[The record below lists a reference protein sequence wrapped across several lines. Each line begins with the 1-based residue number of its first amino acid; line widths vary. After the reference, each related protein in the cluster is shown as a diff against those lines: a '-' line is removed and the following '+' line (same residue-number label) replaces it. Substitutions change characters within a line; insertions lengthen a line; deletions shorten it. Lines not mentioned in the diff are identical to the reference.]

1 MSELVSTLSKV
12 FTLTFV
18 VTSMFSFGLRLT
30 LQQII
35 EPLRNGRLVLM
46 ALLANFAILPAAAL
60 LLASMLGLDNDL
72 RIGLILISTVAGAAL
87 VPKLAQI
94 AKGNLPFAVALVA
107 LLLVATVI
115 YLPLVL
121 PFLLPGVQVDAGGIA
136 ASLSLQILLPL
147 ALGLIVDYI
156 SKDEADVLLPV
167 LGQISNVSLALMLAL
182 LLGLNLGAVIGLLGT
197 GSIIAAILLMV
208 VAMVAGYF
216 LGGPDPAIQ
225 RTLALATGQRN
236 LAAALVVATGNFADQ
251 PNVLIFL
258 AAAGLIAM
266 ILVIPVAG
274 WFGRRAEGAAE
285 PQGAAAFSV
294 VPATGG
300 DGKNREGEQ
309 TPD

>member
-1 MSELVSTLSKV
+1 MSELVSTLSRV

-30 LQQII
+30 FKQII
-35 EPLRNGRLVLM
+35 DPLRNGRLVLM
-46 ALLANFAILPAAAL
+46 ALLANFVILPAAAL
-60 LLASMLGLDNDL
+60 LLARLLRLDDDL

-94 AKGNLPFAVALVA
+94 AKGNVPFAVALVA

-121 PFLLPGVQVDAGGIA
+121 PLLMPGVQVDAGGIT
-136 ASLSLQILLPL
+136 ASLSLQILVPL

-156 SKDEADVLLPV
+156 SQDEADALLPV

-182 LLGLNLGAVIGLLGT
+182 LLGSNLGAVISLLGT
-197 GSIIAAILLMV
+197 GSIIAATLLMV

-216 LGGPDPAIQ
+216 LGGPDPAFQ

-236 LAAALVVATGNFADQ
+236 LAAALVVATGNFADR

-266 ILVIPVAG
+266 ILVMPVAG
-274 WFGRRAEGAAE
+274 WLGRRAESAAE
-285 PQGAAAFSV
+285 PQGAAAFSA

-300 DGKNREGEQ
+300 TGKDREEEHPG
-309 TPD
+309 D